1 MLQQYRVTVVYSMP
15 GNNNKYTEVL
25 HPRANTADAA
35 VQTSLL
41 SLPIAARIER
51 VSVELA

>member
-15 GNNNKYTEVL
+15 GNNNKHTEIL
-25 HPRANTADAA
+25 HPRANTVDAA

-41 SLPIAARIER
+41 SLPLAAKIER
-51 VSVELA
+51 VNVELA